1 MYCPLGFKKY
11 ISPGENT
18 QNTQKSEGNKI
29 KNFINDIIQSPYFTL
44 SKGIPRFQNSDNRG
58 KRRANKMQFFDFKVI
73 YKKEDM
79 YTTKRGDNLHMLC
92 LLHCYEG
99 QYV

>member
-1 MYCPLGFKKY
+1 M
-11 ISPGENT
+11 
-18 QNTQKSEGNKI
+18 
-29 KNFINDIIQSPYFTL
+29 TL
-44 SKGIPRFQNSDNRG
+44 SNHHISLYPKESLIFKILIIEGREEP
-58 KRRANKMQFFDFKVI
+58 NKMQFFDFKVI